1 VVFTHGL
8 RSVVTRTALAA
19 LTTGTF
25 VTTTAIAAFATIA
38 AAFTTLA
45 TGLLIAL
52 FRRMAVLLMSGP
64 FVRVDGGIVMTEFF
78 LRRGF
83 FLGQNGLFAFSE
95 AQDALQTGFDAAEQR
110 RFFRGVIG
118 TVAGGH
124 ERAF

>member
-1 VVFTHGL
+1 
-8 RSVVTRTALAA
+8 
-19 LTTGTF
+19 
-25 VTTTAIAAFATIA
+25 
-38 AAFTTLA
+38 
-45 TGLLIAL
+45 
-52 FRRMAVLLMSGP
+52 
-64 FVRVDGGIVMTEFF
+64 MTEFF